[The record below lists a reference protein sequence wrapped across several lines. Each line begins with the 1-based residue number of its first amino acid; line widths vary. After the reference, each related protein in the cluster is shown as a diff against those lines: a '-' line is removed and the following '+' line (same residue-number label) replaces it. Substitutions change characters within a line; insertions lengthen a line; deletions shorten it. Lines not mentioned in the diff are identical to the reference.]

1 MPEEIRNDYEVS
13 SESAVRHWEVP
24 YDKLEDATPTPTM
37 PAALVSRIPG
47 TQLSGTILTVD
58 ADDEIA
64 VIDFTHSMVYLHEV
78 RNVITYDDGAEA
90 TFDTID
96 IGDPIFYDR
105 SAIMP
110 AGCQLSLSPL
120 DVNGNANPLFGFR
133 VLPQDWTSDAD
144 QGSQGTGGTYE
155 VAVMQIVGD

>member
-1 MPEEIRNDYEVS
+1 MPEEIRDDYEVS

-24 YDKLEDATPTPTM
+24 YDKLEDITPTATM
-37 PAALVSRIPG
+37 PAALLSRIDG
-47 TQLSGTILTVD
+47 TQLTGTILTVD
-58 ADDEIA
+58 SDDDIA

-78 RNVITYDDGAEA
+78 RNVITYYDSAEY

-96 IGDPIFYDR
+96 VGDPIFYDR
-105 SAIMP
+105 SATLP

-120 DVNGNANPLFGFR
+120 DVSGNANPLFGFR
-133 VLPQDWTSDAD
+133 VLPQDWTDD
-144 QGSQGTGGTYE
+144 DDKGSAQAAGTYE